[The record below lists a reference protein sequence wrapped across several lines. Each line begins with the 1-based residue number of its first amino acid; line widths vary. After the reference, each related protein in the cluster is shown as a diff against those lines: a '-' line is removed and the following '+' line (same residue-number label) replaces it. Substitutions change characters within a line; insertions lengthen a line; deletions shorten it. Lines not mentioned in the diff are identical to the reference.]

1 MKTNKYDKK
10 LGEIFR
16 TTRRDGGLDNDRC
29 SPPICNCPKC
39 VCNRLGWS
47 VMHLMAIENADRA
60 ITGHELVL
68 LCRLYG
74 LDIKETIEAVWG
86 KG

>member
-1 MKTNKYDKK
+1 
-10 LGEIFR
+10 
-16 TTRRDGGLDNDRC
+16 
-29 SPPICNCPKC
+29 
-39 VCNRLGWS
+39 
-47 VMHLMAIENADRA
+47 MHLMAIENADRA

>member
-1 MKTNKYDKK
+1 MKANEYDKK

-16 TTRRDGGLDNDRC
+16 DARAVRIDSLTAC
-29 SPPICNCPKC
+29 FCPEC
-39 VCNRLGWS
+39 VTNKFSWTVGR
-47 VMHLMAIENADRA
+47 LMAIENADRA
-60 ITGHELVL
+60 ITGHEMVL